1 MIKKDILIYN
11 FSGNTDDLELI
22 DQCVL
27 PLRSK
32 YIRLKQLLDRWCKEI
47 TADDILQF
55 PSLFSRLVY
64 ISQKLNLPRK
74 LEWQLQNIRVKT
86 SFLLQNDK
94 NIISAQEYSQAYK
107 ALESFLSCVN
117 GRVISITTSEDNYV
131 NNIASKLPSDNIRVQ
146 IINIDTEKKTLVCRA
161 NDLIEEYIHV
171 RYNVPFVN
179 DIFTDTIDI
188 LWIGAQ
194 LNLIEVKISDDGFY
208 IPTNFILEPDYLID
222 ASAIAECFQ
231 NFSTSYL
238 HYFRRKF
245 EQPAVS
251 LHILLGNLSNFF
263 LDELIYTDDIEN
275 IAFEEVFKKSF
286 RTMPFEYASCTEI
299 QNKGIFIDFMGK
311 AKTQFENIRRVIRHD
326 LSVNGFDITECVLE
340 PSFLCEKF
348 GFQGRLDLLQ
358 PETNDSDLY
367 RIIELK
373 SGKPPYPA
381 DDLNRIGINH
391 EVQTTVYRLM
401 IESVFNKTA
410 RQIYPT
416 ILYSSVSQIGA
427 NLRLAAPFKKLEKEI
442 LNIRNKIVLTEHKL
456 YTGDNDTLN
465 NLFNEL
471 YDTDSYGKIPDFFA
485 NKLNELKKV
494 FLQTSSIEKNY
505 IYRYITF
512 ISRELYIQKAG
523 DEGFNTNISVSSLW
537 NTDYE
542 ERKQSLDLI
551 DGLEIIAI
559 DNNGRDMKVT
569 FSRQPASDCVNFREG
584 EICILYPRQHESE
597 SMLTNQILKGN
608 IVEIKSDKVILRF
621 RHKQRNTSFFSKYK
635 YWVIEHDKLDN
646 SYNSMFKG
654 LFSFLTSP
662 KYRRDL
668 LLGLRSPLSNY
679 ASTDRAVHS
688 STVQQKKNEVIDKAL
703 ASKDYFLIV
712 GPPGT
717 GKTSIFIRTLIE
729 RLHADPDTNIL
740 VMAYTNRAVDELCES
755 ICAAF
760 NTDKG
765 SCDKYI
771 RIGTELSCDEAFRH
785 RLLQIISQDVKS
797 RKELTDIIQEK
808 RIFVGTLA
816 SIVGK
821 PELFNI
827 KKFDIAIID
836 EASQILEPQIIG
848 LLPRFKRFIMI
859 GDHKQLSTITLQG
872 SEKSKVNNKELNDIG
887 LYDCRES
894 LFERLFRICQKN
906 EWLHAYD
913 TLIYHGRMHEE
924 LAAFVNHNFYDNK
937 LQIATPRQSAPLNYE
952 TYATDNQLQKLIA
965 THRLAFIGSECTQD
979 DDLTGKT
986 NECEANIITDLVAN
1000 TIALFKANGMNFDPQ
1015 KSIGIIAPY
1024 RNQIAMIKQKLE
1036 MAGIEHV
1043 KDIMIDT
1050 VERFQGSQRDIIF
1063 ISFCFNNLYQLK
1075 NFINPDRDALVDR
1088 KLNVALTRAREQLFM
1103 VGNERILR
1111 SNKLYNEL
1119 LNYTEVIHI

>member
-1 MIKKDILIYN
+1 MTNNIIYKFN
-11 FSGNTDDLELI
+11 FSGNTDELRYI
-22 DQCVL
+22 DQTVL

-32 YIRLKQLLDRWCKEI
+32 YIQLKQLLERWCKEI
-47 TADDILQF
+47 TTEETLQF

-64 ISQKLNLPRK
+64 IGQKLRLPRK
-74 LEWQLQNIRVKT
+74 LEWQLQNIRVKA

-94 NIISAQEYSQAYK
+94 NIIYAGEYRQAYK
-107 ALESFLSCVN
+107 ALQSFLSCVN
-117 GRVISITTSEDNYV
+117 DGAPIVTDDDNYDNKV
-131 NNIASKLPSDNIRVQ
+131 AAKLTSDNIRVQ
-146 IINIDTEKKTLVCRA
+146 ITDINTELKTLVCRA
-161 NDLIEEYIHV
+161 DNLIEGAIYV
-171 RYNVPFVN
+171 RFDISSVN
-179 DIFTDTIDI
+179 EIFTETINA

-194 LNLIEVKISDDGFY
+194 LNLIDVKIADDGYY
-208 IPTNFILEPDYLID
+208 IPSNFILEPDYLID

-231 NFSTSYL
+231 NYSTSHL

-245 EQPAVS
+245 EQPANS

-263 LDELIYTDDIEN
+263 LDELIYTDDIEDVE
-275 IAFEEVFKKSF
+275 FEDVFKKSF
-286 RTMPFEYASCTEI
+286 LTMPFEYASCTEI
-299 QNKGIFIDFMGK
+299 KNKGIFMDFMGK
-311 AKTQFENIRRVIRHD
+311 AKTQFENIRRVIGHD
-326 LSVNGFDITECVLE
+326 LPINGFDISECILE

-358 PETNDSDLY
+358 PETDFSDLF

-381 DDLNRIGINH
+381 DDLNRIGVNH

-401 IESVFNKTA
+401 IESVFGKLA

-416 ILYSSVSQIGA
+416 ILYSSVCQPGG
-427 NLRLAAPFKKLEKEI
+427 NLRLAAPYKKLEKEI
-442 LNIRNKIVLTEHKL
+442 LNIRNKIVLTEHNL
-456 YTGDNDTLN
+456 YTGDNETVDKM
-465 NLFNEL
+465 FKEL

-485 NKLNELKKV
+485 NKLNELKKL
-494 FLQTSSIEKNY
+494 FLQASSIEKNY
-505 IYRYITF
+505 IYRFITF

-537 NTDYE
+537 NTNYE

-551 DGLEIIAI
+551 DGLEIVEI
-559 DNNGRDMKVT
+559 DNNGRDMKIT
-569 FSRQPASDCVNFREG
+569 FSRQPSSDCVNFREG
-584 EICILYPRQHESE
+584 EICILYPRQNEYE

-608 IVEIKSDKVILRF
+608 IVEIKPDKVRLRF
-621 RHKQRNTSFFSKYK
+621 RHKQRNSSFFSKYK
-635 YWVIEHDKLDN
+635 YWVVEHDKLDH

-654 LFSFLTSP
+654 LIALLTSP
-662 KYRRDL
+662 KNKRDL
-668 LLGLRSPLSNY
+668 LLGLRTPLSNY
-679 ASTDRAVHS
+679 TTDIPAQASDI
-688 STVQQKKNEVIDKAL
+688 QQKQNEVIDKAL
-703 ASKDYFLIV
+703 AAKDYFLIV

-717 GKTSIFIRTLIE
+717 GKTSIFIRRLIE

-740 VMAYTNRAVDELCES
+740 IMAYTNRAVDELCES

-760 NTDKG
+760 NSDKA
-765 SCDKYI
+765 SCEKYI
-771 RIGTELSCDEAFRH
+771 RIGTELSCEEAFRH

-821 PELFNI
+821 PELFDI

-848 LLPRFKRFIMI
+848 LLPRFERFIMI

-872 SEKSKVNNKELNDIG
+872 TEKSKVNNKELNDIG

-894 LFERLFRICQKN
+894 LFERLFLICQKN

-937 LQIATPRQSAPLNYE
+937 LQIATPRQSVPLNYK
-952 TYATDNQLQKLIA
+952 TYATDNRFQKLIA

-986 NECEANIITDLVAN
+986 NEYEANIITDLVTN

-1075 NFINPDRDALVDR
+1075 NFINPDRDGLVDR

-1103 VGNERILR
+1103 VGDERILR

-1119 LNYTEVIHI
+1119 LNHTEVIHI